1 MGSKV
6 KVLSNFL
13 WRFAERCGAQLVQFV
28 VSIILAR
35 ILAPEVYGFVAL
47 ITVFTTILNVFVDSG
62 MANAL
67 IQKKETDD
75 LDFSTVFYFN
85 MGMCLVLYL
94 AIFFMAPGLARF
106 YKKTELVPVIRVLC
120 LTIVISGLKNVQQA
134 YVSRNMQF
142 KRFFFSTII
151 GTAGSAVV
159 GIAMACMGFGIW
171 ALVGQQLFNIC
182 IDTLILWITVKWRPK
197 KMFSFNR
204 LKSLFAFGWK
214 LLVSAL
220 LDTIYNNLRQL
231 LIGRF
236 YSSADLAYFNRGKQF
251 PYLIITN
258 INTSIDSVLLPAM
271 SREQDD
277 VSRVRTM
284 TKRAIKTS
292 TYIISPMMIGLVAC
306 SEPLVR
312 FLLTEKWIECIP
324 YMRIFCIAFIFYP
337 IHTANLNAM
346 KALGRSDLFLILE
359 ICKKVLGVVVI
370 LCTVW
375 HGTLVIAYSLLIEC
389 FVSIAINSWPN
400 GKLLNYGVAEQ
411 MLDILPAF
419 VLSVVMGIVIYPI
432 LLLHLSDIISIILM
446 IFAGIIVYLIGSV
459 AFRLDSFF
467 YLLGIVQSFRKKN

>member
-1 MGSKV
+1 
-6 KVLSNFL
+6 
-13 WRFAERCGAQLVQFV
+13 
-28 VSIILAR
+28 
-35 ILAPEVYGFVAL
+35 
-47 ITVFTTILNVFVDSG
+47 
-62 MANAL
+62 
-67 IQKKETDD
+67 
-75 LDFSTVFYFN
+75 
-85 MGMCLVLYL
+85 
-94 AIFFMAPGLARF
+94 
-106 YKKTELVPVIRVLC
+106 
-120 LTIVISGLKNVQQA
+120 
-134 YVSRNMQF
+134 
-142 KRFFFSTII
+142 
-151 GTAGSAVV
+151 
-159 GIAMACMGFGIW
+159 
-171 ALVGQQLFNIC
+171 
-182 IDTLILWITVKWRPK
+182 
-197 KMFSFNR
+197 MFSFNR

-400 GKLLNYGVAEQ
+400 RKLLNYGVAEQ